1 MGVKIFIQ
9 NLEVLDLQNSSFG
22 TFYEDLLNLLQE
34 KEISI
39 SLDLCLLMD
48 ELYSGCF
55 GVGLDIAQYLKN
67 KEDTILFASLV
78 KSAIEK
84 QQNSSHPFDKKIK
97 TRLENFYQSII
108 IWADS
113 FS

>member
-48 ELYSGCF
+48 ELYSG
-55 GVGLDIAQYLKN
+55 
-67 KEDTILFASLV
+67 
-78 KSAIEK
+78 
-84 QQNSSHPFDKKIK
+84 
-97 TRLENFYQSII
+97 
-108 IWADS
+108 
-113 FS
+113 